1 MQDIIL
7 VYGFFPAIDEF
18 KNVFSKQIDKFV
30 DQLENVE
37 PIEHNDVT
45 SLFQRIFGVKCK
57 STADEKS
64 NFYEFAEYVYENS
77 TDKEP
82 LQMDIFKVDYI
93 KEGLIEKVFVGWA
106 IIDLKESHRICFEP
120 IKFSKEEKQDTID
133 FINSYGFK
141 VSKKDMAVY
150 CNN

>member
-45 SLFQRIFGVKCK
+45 SLFQRIFGVPR
-57 STADEKS
+57 
-64 NFYEFAEYVYENS
+64 Y
-77 TDKEP
+77 
-82 LQMDIFKVDYI
+82 
-93 KEGLIEKVFVGWA
+93 
-106 IIDLKESHRICFEP
+106 
-120 IKFSKEEKQDTID
+120 
-133 FINSYGFK
+133 
-141 VSKKDMAVY
+141 
-150 CNN
+150 